1 MDEVGIDEVG
11 RGALAGPLVVGAVI
25 LGTPI
30 DGLRDSKT
38 LSRPQRTNLARIIT
52 QEAAACGL
60 GWVSSKEVDRLGL
73 TKAIRL
79 AILRALKQIEAIPG
93 NSIKSIIIDG
103 NYNFLA
109 DDPRSNTV
117 IKADSSVAC
126 VSAASIIAKVARDEW
141 MINTAAKLYP
151 LYRFE
156 NHVGYGTQSHIEY
169 LRRFGPCAIHRVS
182 FKPLSSSNCQ
192 VKGGLR
198 PGINNTGE
206 QVSG

>member
-25 LGTPI
+25 LGSPI

-38 LSRPQRTNLARIIT
+38 LSRPQRTKLARIIT

-79 AILRALKQIEAIPG
+79 AILRALKQIETVSG

-109 DDPRSNTV
+109 DDPRTKAV
-117 IKADSSVAC
+117 IKADSSVDC
-126 VSAASIIAKVARDEW
+126 VSAASIIAKAARDEW
-141 MINTAAKLYP
+141 MINTAAKRYP

-156 NHVGYGTQSHIEY
+156 EHVGYGTKLHIDY
-169 LRRFGPCAIHRVS
+169 LQRFGPCAIHRVS
-182 FKPLSSSNCQ
+182 FNPLRSSNCQ
-192 VKGGLR
+192 IKDNLGH
-198 PGINNTGE
+198 GIINAGE
-206 QVSG
+206 